1 MRMRV
6 LIPLF
11 LLVSGCVSTKYTLV
25 PAGSAT
31 VGNLQLSP
39 VSEWNAAPEIDT
51 PLARKSSQSWTVDG
65 LNLNRLMVIAD
76 VADGESIFV
85 PSHKGMALPLFKSD
99 MLPNELVELTES
111 SFEKLYEE
119 GKSDVRAS
127 NLRPYRF
134 GDRPGVMFDLDL
146 TLADGPGYRGLVGA
160 FTANSRLYLVAYI
173 AAVPY
178 YFEKDLDSA
187 RRVIESAH
195 VT

>member
-1 MRMRV
+1 MRIRF

-11 LLVSGCVSTKYTLV
+11 LLLSGCVSTQYTLV
-25 PAGSAT
+25 PAGPTT
-31 VGNLQLSP
+31 VGNLHLSP
-39 VSEWNAAPEIDT
+39 VSEWNAAPEMET
-51 PLARKSSQSWTVDG
+51 PLARRSSQSWTVDG

-85 PSHKGMALPLFKSD
+85 PNHKGMALPLFKSN

-111 SFEKLYEE
+111 SFEKLFEE

-127 NLRPYRF
+127 NLRPHRF
-134 GDRPGVMFDLDL
+134 GDRSGVMFNLDL

-160 FTANSRLYLVAYI
+160 FTANNHLYLVAYI

-178 YFEKDLDSA
+178 YFEKDLESA
-187 RRVIESAH
+187 RRVIESAR